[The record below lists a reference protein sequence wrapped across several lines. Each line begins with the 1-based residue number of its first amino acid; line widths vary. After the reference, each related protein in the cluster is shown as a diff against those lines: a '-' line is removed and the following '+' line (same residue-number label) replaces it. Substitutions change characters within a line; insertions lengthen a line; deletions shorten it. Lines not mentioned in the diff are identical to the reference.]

1 MVNSKEKKAVRLI
14 QPRRHFSEEL
24 KREVVKRIE
33 RNTLGISQAV
43 REYEVSPQ
51 SIYNWIYRYSVHLK
65 KGNIMI
71 VEKKSQTKK
80 MEDYKQR
87 IAELERIVGQK
98 QLELDIANKM
108 LEMGSEYVG
117 FDIKK
122 KYSGKL
128 FSGIA
133 STKPNMDTN

>member
-1 MVNSKEKKAVRLI
+1 MVNRQEKTVRFI
-14 QPRRHFSEEL
+14 GPRRHFSEEV

-33 RNTLGISQAV
+33 RNQLGISQAV
-43 REYEVSPQ
+43 REYEVSAQ

-65 KGNIMI
+65 KGNTMI

-80 MEDYKQR
+80 IEDYKQR

-98 QLELDIANKM
+98 QLELDIANRM

-128 FSGIA
+128 SSGTA
-133 STKPNMDTN
+133 STKPNMETN